1 MTWTLAGQHCLP
13 PRLILATAAV
23 RDPVRPC
30 QVTRDIQGACS
41 CNGAPPLAPSCSS
54 RRSTYC
60 PRSPCSHT
68 RHGRNR
74 AERFVCQAYEALP
87 EVHPPR
93 GVPLVSITDG
103 ALGCRRLGPQG
114 IPPHL
119 STEPPSSHLKR
130 RPNFRSIGDSADR
143 AISGPAECDYGCGVA
158 IRLHVHVP
166 GHERR
171 RRGMVPVSLRGG
183 FGSSGARQ
191 NICRTLK
198 STHRTEFL
206 RSTPLPD
213 AVPNMIAS
221 ARLCPIAVSPRVIC
235 IQPHTSEFYRI
246 GAPPPRLPVSQRI
259 NRINRTSPSNP
270 PP

>member
-54 RRSTYC
+54 RCSTYC

-87 EVHPPR
+87 EVHPTR

-103 ALGCRRLGPQG
+103 ASGCRRLGPRG
-114 IPPHL
+114 TPPHL
-119 STEPPSSHLKR
+119 STEPPSSRVNR

-158 IRLHVHVP
+158 IRLHVHVR

-191 NICRTLK
+191 NICRTLNR
-198 STHRTEFL
+198 RTG
-206 RSTPLPD
+206 RSFCGAHPCR
-213 AVPNMIAS
+213 M
-221 ARLCPIAVSPRVIC
+221 LCL
-235 IQPHTSEFYRI
+235 T
-246 GAPPPRLPVSQRI
+246 
-259 NRINRTSPSNP
+259 
-270 PP
+270 